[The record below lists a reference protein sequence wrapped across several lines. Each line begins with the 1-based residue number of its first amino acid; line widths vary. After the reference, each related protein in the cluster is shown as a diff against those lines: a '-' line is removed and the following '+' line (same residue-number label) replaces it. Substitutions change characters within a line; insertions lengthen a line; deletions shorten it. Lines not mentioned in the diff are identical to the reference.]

1 MTLAGRRFESYKEL
15 ESHLRNFVNLTGDP
29 APYDFNLVVHLMLAL
44 LDNLRAHALEG
55 ELEAIG
61 ESMTPEQATFFR
73 KVATYL
79 AMAEPG

>member
-1 MTLAGRRFESYKEL
+1 MTSTWLSI
-15 ESHLRNFVNLTGDP
+15 SW
-29 APYDFNLVVHLMLAL
+29 LAL

-55 ELEAIG
+55 ELEDIG
-61 ESMTPEQATFFR
+61 ESMTPEQATFLR